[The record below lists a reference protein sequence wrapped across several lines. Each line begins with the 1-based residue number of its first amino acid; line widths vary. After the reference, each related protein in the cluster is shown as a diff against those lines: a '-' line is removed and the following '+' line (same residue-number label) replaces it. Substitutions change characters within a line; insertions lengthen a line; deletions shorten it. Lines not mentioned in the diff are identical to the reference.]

1 MHLNAG
7 EDSRYEEN
15 PGDCVGGADV
25 LDLRRHRA
33 WAELTYMERFVHG
46 YAGRR
51 GHLVYPFTM
60 VGGDP
65 SSTGTTTVTTYLI
78 PFKLVFQA
86 SDQSQA
92 CGSAPVT
99 FDPYKVLSNGQAV
112 VDNVISSPIFTPVPF
127 SQGSG
132 DTLQYIDAFQRA
144 NFWGVVQGNTSY
156 HLKLGPLP
164 VTVLQTPPLVI
175 PAANG
180 SAKDETGTLGGCM
193 GIVYDWGWFV
203 GQILIAM
210 SSLSQVQPNTLPIF
224 LTDDVF
230 LTPINGGFHLATGT
244 SNPQTYIW
252 ATYND
257 GSCPGGFNGLCV
269 AQDVADLSHEVA
281 EWADDPFGRTS
292 SPCPSYPL
300 LEVGDPLL
308 GQQHYY
314 SYSGANNGFSYH
326 LQDLVMLPF
335 FEAQTGT
342 S

>member
-144 NFWGVVQGNTSY
+144 NFWGWSTA
-156 HLKLGPLP
+156 
-164 VTVLQTPPLVI
+164 I
-175 PAANG
+175 
-180 SAKDETGTLGGCM
+180 
-193 GIVYDWGWFV
+193 
-203 GQILIAM
+203 
-210 SSLSQVQPNTLPIF
+210 
-224 LTDDVF
+224 
-230 LTPINGGFHLATGT
+230 LATT
-244 SNPQTYIW
+244 
-252 ATYND
+252 
-257 GSCPGGFNGLCV
+257 
-269 AQDVADLSHEVA
+269 LS
-281 EWADDPFGRTS
+281 
-292 SPCPSYPL
+292 
-300 LEVGDPLL
+300 
-308 GQQHYY
+308 
-314 SYSGANNGFSYH
+314 
-326 LQDLVMLPF
+326 
-335 FEAQTGT
+335 
-342 S
+342 